1 VLPCTVG
8 PHNVETESCG
18 KALATRPIARRLAA
32 LHYVRMKNLSWI
44 ALIPFAVLFVGV
56 LGAGC
61 GSQSQ
66 AGGPMAPDFQPFDD
80 AGDAGEQ

>member
-1 VLPCTVG
+1 M
-8 PHNVETESCG
+8 
-18 KALATRPIARRLAA
+18 PIADRSVA
-32 LHYVRMKNLSWI
+32 LQHVGMKNLSWS